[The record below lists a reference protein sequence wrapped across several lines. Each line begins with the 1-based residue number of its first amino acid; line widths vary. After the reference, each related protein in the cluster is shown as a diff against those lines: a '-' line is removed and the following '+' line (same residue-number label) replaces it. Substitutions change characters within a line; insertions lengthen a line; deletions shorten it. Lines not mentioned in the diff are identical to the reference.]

1 MRDPYSNACVW
12 GSMGIHPGLTFP
24 FHHLPA
30 LLLMMGDGPSFL
42 TIPALLLMMGDG
54 VIWGPYPTLKFIGIG
69 IGRL

>member
-1 MRDPYSNACVW
+1 
-12 GSMGIHPGLTFP
+12 MGIHPGLTFP

-54 VIWGPYPTLKFIGIG
+54 VIWGPYPTLKLIGIG
-69 IGRL
+69 